1 MISTSLK
8 IFGCTS
14 SPRDILGDKI
24 LWAVLYI
31 HPWQAPC
38 LTVPFA
44 ILLTFYCSLHF
55 TVQLRDYSLIG
66 CALYSPLPHCSN
78 TSVITFYSSLHFS
91 VKKGSFNSTVLFT
104 LLHFSQIHSVHVGTV
119 KTWLILKGSLP
130 IFIDTI
136 GNAHS
141 LGEAELLGFNEKKRA
156 TKALFCMN
164 QPEIKS
170 VDIADGL

>member
-14 SPRDILGDKI
+14 SPRDSWGLTDSLGDKI
-24 LWAVLYI
+24 IWAVLYI
-31 HPWQAPC
+31 HPWQGPC

-66 CALYSPLPHCSN
+66 CALYSPLP
-78 TSVITFYSSLHFS
+78 TSLFCE
-91 VKKGSFNSTVLFT
+91 KGSFNSTVLFT
-104 LLHFSQIHSVHVGTV
+104 SLHFSQINSVHLVTV
-119 KTWLILKGSLP
+119 ETWLILKGSLP
-130 IFIDTI
+130 IFIDSI

-170 VDIADGL
+170 VDIAYGL